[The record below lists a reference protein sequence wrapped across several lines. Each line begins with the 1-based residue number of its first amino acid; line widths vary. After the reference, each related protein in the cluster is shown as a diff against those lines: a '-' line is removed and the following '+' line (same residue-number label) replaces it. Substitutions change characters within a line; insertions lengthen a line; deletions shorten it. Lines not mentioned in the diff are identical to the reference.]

1 MTEKFLETLKGIAD
15 ENFITYLQ
23 TRLEEALRY
32 GDRSSAEIVGKE
44 LINQLENIDKTE
56 LEEELVEK
64 INKEIEAVKEAL
76 NTERED
82 LGGTYL
88 LSDELIES
96 LEEAYGE
103 GEDVEWQFYITARLA
118 EASDV
123 QDYPNVIF
131 LTGKYFKEL
140 SYVYE
145 DEPEIMEGLNKYPQI
160 IEEYKKETGDEA
172 PTYQTV
178 AEYMFEHP
186 EFIEE

>member
-1 MTEKFLETLKGIAD
+1 M
-15 ENFITYLQ
+15 
-23 TRLEEALRY
+23 
-32 GDRSSAEIVGKE
+32 
-44 LINQLENIDKTE
+44 
-56 LEEELVEK
+56 
-64 INKEIEAVKEAL
+64 
-76 NTERED
+76 
-82 LGGTYL
+82 
-88 LSDELIES
+88 
-96 LEEAYGE
+96 
-103 GEDVEWQFYITARLA
+103 
-118 EASDV
+118 